1 MQSVLTIILG
11 ILITTMPA
19 LAERGT
25 LPPGDPAVY
34 TKDLSSTNLPAT
46 YGAAGNSYATSL
58 TGKSNVCIGNGASTM
73 IYGTFSTTANCTG
86 ASDKFFVPAS
96 GNACFEYIKV
106 NSRLCL
112 RSASGTLSSGIIN
125 VMVW

>member
-1 MQSVLTIILG
+1 MLRLIL
-11 ILITTMPA
+11 A
-19 LAERGT
+19 LALLAPAAFANRGT

-58 TGKSNVCIGNGASTM
+58 TGRSNVCIVNGASTKV
-73 IYGTFSTTANCTG
+73 YGTTSTASNCTG
-86 ASDKFFVPAS
+86 GSDKFVVPAS
-96 GNACFEYIKV
+96 GNACFENVKV

-112 RSASGTLSSGIIN
+112 RSSSGTLSSGTID